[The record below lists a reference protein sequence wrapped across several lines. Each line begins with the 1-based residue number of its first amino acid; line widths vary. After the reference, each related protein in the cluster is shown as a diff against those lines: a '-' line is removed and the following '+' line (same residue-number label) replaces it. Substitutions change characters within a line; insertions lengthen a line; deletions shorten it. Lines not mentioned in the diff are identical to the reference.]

1 MGRNNRKGTG
11 PSVGSRILRWGLLVA
26 FVACFFPVPVRPI
39 KDEGTDSENYPCRG
53 SLCGCRTAHQC
64 WTSCCCTTPEERL
77 AWAIENNVT
86 PPANAILTNT
96 KSDSNGRAFATEQA
110 VCASSRS
117 SPESDD
123 ANASSCPH
131 CKTASQKITLIE
143 SETYCGNHETNGSLT
158 PSQACS
164 TKNER
169 EPSMPSAHA
178 DESETAT
185 TTKSKSKPHPVR
197 FVRILDTLKCH
208 GMTFALDLVSQCVI
222 PELNSVSCPAG
233 PDESLIDVIHAPYAV
248 YLAVSLPPPRA

>member
-1 MGRNNRKGTG
+1 MGRNIRKGTG
-11 PSVGSRILRWGLLVA
+11 PCVGSRILRWGLLVA

-39 KDEGTDSENYPCRG
+39 ADESADSENYPCRG
-53 SLCGCRTAHQC
+53 SLCGCRTAQQC

-86 PPANAILTNT
+86 PPANAVLTSA
-96 KSDSNGRAFATEQA
+96 KSDPIGKAFATEQA
-110 VCASSRS
+110 VCVSSRS
-117 SPESDD
+117 SPKSDD
-123 ANASSCPH
+123 ATAASCPH
-131 CKTASQKITLIE
+131 CAAASQKITLIE
-143 SETYCGNHETNGSLT
+143 SETYCGNHETNCAVT

-164 TKNER
+164 TK
-169 EPSMPSAHA
+169 S
-178 DESETAT
+178 DGETAT

-208 GMTFALDLVSQCVI
+208 GMTFALDLMSQCVI
-222 PELNSVSCPAG
+222 PELNAVSSPIG